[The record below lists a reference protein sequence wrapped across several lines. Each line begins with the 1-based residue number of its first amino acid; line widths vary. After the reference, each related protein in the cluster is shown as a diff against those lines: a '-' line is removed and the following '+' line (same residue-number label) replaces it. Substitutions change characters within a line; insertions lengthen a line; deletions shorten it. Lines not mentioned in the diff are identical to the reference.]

1 MLVQVLCYR
10 QSCGDAENHNEFSS
24 PFQGPQSQAS
34 EPHDGDMVASDVQ
47 LIARVELAR

>member
-10 QSCGDAENHNEFSS
+10 QSCGDAGNHNEFSS

-34 EPHDGDMVASDVQ
+34 EPYDGHMVASDV
-47 LIARVELAR
+47 